1 MLSIKGKDDYNNIEA
16 QLREYQRKME
26 SMSRDISNKDS
37 LNRQLKNKIKTL
49 EDDFEQSRQD
59 LNSCIISRDSLQQQK
74 LDVERELKVNIYALY
89 ACFLLTH
96 FNPVLHF
103 YTPWKRQKTK
113 GFLTF
118 SGGAEMW
125 HWTKMG

>member
-74 LDVERELKVNIYALY
+74 LDVERELKVNIYVLY
-89 ACFLLTH
+89 ICLLLRKNIIKYGLYKENH
-96 FNPVLHF
+96 FVF
-103 YTPWKRQKTK
+103 I
-113 GFLTF
+113 F
-118 SGGAEMW
+118 S
-125 HWTKMG
+125 KKNI